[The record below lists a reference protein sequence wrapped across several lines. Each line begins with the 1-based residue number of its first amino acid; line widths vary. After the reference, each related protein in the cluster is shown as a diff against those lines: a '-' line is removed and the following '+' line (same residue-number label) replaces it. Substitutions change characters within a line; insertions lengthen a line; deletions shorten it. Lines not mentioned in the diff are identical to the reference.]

1 MTTKT
6 AHMNENQGESVADQ
20 CVKILLKLSPLYQI
34 RNPVMFVTYC
44 GALTLSAYYFYI
56 PSTFTLSIALWLWA
70 TVIFAAL
77 SESIAESKGK
87 AQAKAL
93 KKTRE
98 DVQAKK
104 LRNKL
109 DFSHYHLISSDE
121 LKIGDYV
128 LVETGDIIPGD
139 GQVIKGIAAVN
150 ESAITGESA
159 PVIREADGDQDA
171 VTGGTQILSDWLVFK
186 VTANPGETF
195 LDKMIHLVESAKR
208 RKTPNEI
215 ALSVLLAGMSLL
227 FLILV
232 MTMLPLAQFYAHASI
247 DTDSSFQLMNITTL
261 IALLI
266 CLIPTTI
273 GGLLSAIGIA
283 GMDRLIQAN
292 VIALSGRAIEAA
304 GDVDILLVDKT
315 GTITLGN
322 RQAVEF
328 YPFMSIDIA
337 KMATAAYLASVSDNT
352 PEGKSIVK
360 LAQEKYGIAS
370 LELSS
375 EEYVFIPFSAETR
388 MSGVSSHHT
397 EIYKGAPDT
406 IIKHIK
412 SIGGVVTTEITD
424 KVNQIAK
431 TGSTPL
437 LVIQQAD
444 ILGVIQLKDIIKT
457 GMKERFS
464 QLRSMGVKSVMITGD
479 NPLTAGA
486 IASEAGVDDF
496 LAEATPEAKLNII
509 KKYQGNGLVVAMVG
523 DGTNDAPA
531 LAQTDVALAMNS
543 GTQAC
548 KEAANMIDLDSNPT
562 KLIEVVKIGRQLLM
576 TRGALTTFSLSND
589 IAKYFAILPA
599 VFTGIIP
606 GIEKLNILQLSSAQ
620 GAILSAVIFNA
631 LIIVALIPLA
641 LKGVKLEAKKAE
653 ILLFKNLMVFGVG
666 GVITPFIG
674 IKIIDWIIQ
683 WF

>member
-1 MTTKT
+1 MMGKIAIERELGNGYKDKIIKT
-6 AHMNENQGESVADQ
+6 
-20 CVKILLKLSPLYQI
+20 LLKLSPLYQI
-34 RNPVMFVTYC
+34 RNPIMFVTYC
-44 GALTLSAYYFYI
+44 GSWLLTAYYCHT
-56 PSTFTLSIALWLWA
+56 PNNFTLSITLWLWA
-70 TVIFAAL
+70 TVLFSAM
-77 SESIAESKGK
+77 SETIAEAKGK

-98 DVQAKK
+98 EVQAKK
-104 LRNKL
+104 LRNKI
-109 DFSHYHLISSDE
+109 DFPHYELISSDE

-128 LVETGDIIPGD
+128 LVEAGDIVPGD
-139 GQVIKGIAAVN
+139 GEVIKGIASVN

-159 PVIREADGDQDA
+159 PVIREAESDQDA
-171 VTGGTQILSDWLVFK
+171 VTGGTQIISDWLVFRI
-186 VTANPGETF
+186 TANPGETF
-195 LDKMIHLVESAKR
+195 LDKMINLVESAKR
-208 RKTPNEI
+208 RKTPNEM
-215 ALSVLLAGMSLL
+215 ALSSFLAGLSLP

-232 MTMLPLAQFYAHASI
+232 MSLMPLAEFYSELTKETNTQVHLLNVTA
-247 DTDSSFQLMNITTL
+247 L

-328 YPFMSIDIA
+328 YAFANIDISKLA
-337 KMATAAYLASVSDNT
+337 RAAYIASISDNT

-360 LAQEKYGIAS
+360 LAQEKYLIS
-370 LELSS
+370 PITLNED
-375 EEYVFIPFSAETR
+375 EYIFIPFSAETR
-388 MSGVSSHHT
+388 MSGTSSNQV
-397 EIYKGAPDT
+397 EIFKGAADA

-412 SIGGVVTTEITD
+412 SLDGEVSPEVMER
-424 KVNQIAK
+424 VNQIAK

-437 LVIQQAD
+437 LVTEQAV
-444 ILGVIQLKDIIKT
+444 ILGVIQLKDVIKA
-457 GMKERFS
+457 GMKERFL
-464 QLRSMGVKSVMITGD
+464 QLRNMGIKSIMITGD

-496 LAEATPEAKLNII
+496 IAEATPETKLNII
-509 KKYQGNGLVVAMVG
+509 KKYQENGLVVAMVG

-562 KLIEVVKIGRQLLM
+562 KLIEVVKIGKQLLM
-576 TRGALTTFSLSND
+576 TRGALTTFSISND
-589 IAKYFAILPA
+589 VAKYFAILPA
-599 VFTGIIP
+599 VFSGIIP
-606 GIEKLNILQLSSAQ
+606 GIDKFNILHLSSSE

-631 LIIVALIPLA
+631 LVIVGLIPFA
-641 LKGVKLEAKKAE
+641 LKGIKLEAKRAE
-653 ILLFKNLMVFGVG
+653 TLLLKNLIVFGLG

-674 IKIIDWIIQ
+674 IKLIDWIMQ
-683 WF
+683 WL

>member
-1 MTTKT
+1 MKKKL
-6 AHMNENQGESVADQ
+6 MVKDKGNKVFFYEK
-20 CVKILLKLSPLYQI
+20 CIKILSKLSPLYQI

-44 GALTLSAYYFYI
+44 GTLVLTAYYFYI
-56 PSTFTLSIALWLWA
+56 PSDFTLATTLWLWA
-70 TVIFAAL
+70 TLLFSAL
-77 SESIAESKGK
+77 SETIAESKGK

-98 DVQAKK
+98 GVQAKK
-104 LRNKL
+104 LRNKI
-109 DFSHYHLISSDE
+109 DFSHYDLISSDE

-159 PVIREADGDQDA
+159 PVIREAEGDQDA
-171 VTGGTQILSDWLVFK
+171 VTGGTQVLSDWLVFK
-186 VTANPGETF
+186 VTVNPGETF

-227 FLILV
+227 SLVLV
-232 MTMLPLAQFYAHASI
+232 MTILPLAILYTHHY
-247 DTDSSFQLMNITTL
+247 DNLDMPFQLINITTL
-261 IALLI
+261 IALFI
-266 CLIPTTI
+266 SLIPTTI
-273 GGLLSAIGIA
+273 GGLVSAIAIA

-328 YPFMSIDIA
+328 YPFVNIDINEMA
-337 KMATAAYLASVSDNT
+337 KAAYLASISDNT

-360 LAQEKYGIAS
+360 LAQEKYGVVS
-370 LELSS
+370 VGFNP

-388 MSGVSSHHT
+388 MSGVMGDQV
-397 EIYKGAPDT
+397 EIFKGAPDT

-412 SIGGVVTTEITD
+412 SIDGVITTEIMD
-424 KVNQIAK
+424 KVNQIAR
-431 TGSTPL
+431 TGSTPI
-437 LVIQQAD
+437 LVTKQAV
-444 ILGVIQLKDIIKT
+444 ILGVVQLKDVIKP

-496 LAEATPEAKLNII
+496 VAEATPETKLHII

-562 KLIEVVKIGRQLLM
+562 KLIEVIKIGRQLLM
-576 TRGALTTFSLSND
+576 TRGTLTTFSLSND
-589 IAKYFAILPA
+589 IVKYFVILPV
-599 VFTGIIP
+599 VFTGLIP

-620 GAILSAVIFNA
+620 SAILSAVIFNA
-631 LIIVALIPLA
+631 LIIVFLIPLA
-641 LKGVKLEAKKAE
+641 LKGVKLEGKKAE
-653 ILLFKNLMVFGVG
+653 VLLLKNLMVFGLG

-674 IKIIDWIIQ
+674 IKIIDWIMQ
-683 WF
+683 WL

>member
-1 MTTKT
+1 MMAKTTQINTRQDGFISDKLIKT
-6 AHMNENQGESVADQ
+6 
-20 CVKILLKLSPLYQI
+20 LLKLSPLYQI

-44 GALTLSAYYFYI
+44 GALVLTAYYFYL
-56 PSTFTLSIALWLWA
+56 PSDFTLSITLWLWA
-70 TVIFAAL
+70 TVLFSAL

-104 LRNKL
+104 LKNKI
-109 DFSHYHLISSDE
+109 DFSHYDLISSDE

-128 LVETGDIIPGD
+128 LIEAGDIIPGD

-171 VTGGTQILSDWLVFK
+171 VTGGTQVLSDWLVFK

-195 LDKMIHLVESAKR
+195 LDKIISLVESAKR
-208 RKTPNEI
+208 RKTPSEI

-232 MTMLPLAQFYAHASI
+232 MTLLPLAQFYAHASHHA
-247 DTDSSFQLMNITTL
+247 DMSFLNITTL

-328 YPFMSIDIA
+328 FPFMNIEIN
-337 KMATAAYLASVSDNT
+337 KMAAMAYLASISDNT

-360 LAQEKYGIAS
+360 LAQEKYGVNSA
-370 LELSS
+370 EFKT

-388 MSGVSSHHT
+388 MSGVSGRDI
-397 EIYKGAPDT
+397 EIFKGAPDT
-406 IIKHIK
+406 IIKHVK
-412 SIGGVVTTEITD
+412 SLGGTVTAEMTD
-424 KVNQIAK
+424 KISQIAK

-437 LVIQQAD
+437 LVTQQAV
-444 ILGVIQLKDIIKT
+444 ILGVIQLKDIIKS

-464 QLRSMGVKSVMITGD
+464 QLRAMGVKSVMITGD

-496 LAEATPEAKLNII
+496 VAEATPETKLNII
-509 KKYQGNGLVVAMVG
+509 KKYQSNGLVVAMVG

-576 TRGALTTFSLSND
+576 TRGALTTFSLSHD

-606 GIEKLNILQLSSAQ
+606 GVEKLNILQLSSAQ

-631 LIIVALIPLA
+631 LIIIALIPLA

-653 ILLFKNLMVFGVG
+653 MLLFKNLMVFGLG
-666 GVITPFIG
+666 GVITPFIA
-674 IKIIDWIIQ
+674 IKLIDEIIQ

>member
-6 AHMNENQGESVADQ
+6 AQASEKQDDFMVEQ
-20 CVKILLKLSPLYQI
+20 CIKILLKLSPLYQI

-44 GALTLSAYYFYI
+44 GALVLTAYYFYL
-56 PSTFTLSIALWLWA
+56 PSNFTLWITLWLWA
-70 TVIFAAL
+70 TVLFAAL
-77 SESIAESKGK
+77 SESIAETKGK

-98 DVQAKK
+98 EVQAKK
-104 LRNKL
+104 LKNKI
-109 DFSHYHLISSDE
+109 DFSHYDLISSDE

-128 LVETGDIIPGD
+128 LAEAGDIIPGD

-159 PVIREADGDQDA
+159 PVIREAEGDQDA
-171 VTGGTQILSDWLVFK
+171 VTGGTQVLSDWLVFK

-195 LDKMIHLVESAKR
+195 LDRMINLVESAKR

-232 MTMLPLAQFYAHASI
+232 MTMLPLAQFYTHASA
-247 DTDSSFQLMNITTL
+247 DTDMSFQLMNITTL

-328 YPFMSIDIA
+328 YPFTNIDIN
-337 KMATAAYLASVSDNT
+337 KMATMAYLASVSDNT

-370 LELSS
+370 MLFNP

-388 MSGVSSHHT
+388 MSGVSGHD
-397 EIYKGAPDT
+397 IQIFKGAPDA
-406 IIKHIK
+406 IIKHAK
-412 SIGGVVTTEITD
+412 SLGGTITTEMTD
-424 KVNQIAK
+424 KINQIAK

-437 LVIQQAD
+437 LVAQQAV
-444 ILGVIQLKDIIKT
+444 ILGLIQLKDIIKP

-496 LAEATPEAKLNII
+496 VAEATPEAKLNLI
-509 KKYQGNGLVVAMVG
+509 KKYQANGLVVAMVG

-653 ILLFKNLMVFGVG
+653 MLLFKNLMVFGLG
-666 GVITPFIG
+666 GVITPFIA
-674 IKIIDWIIQ
+674 IKLIDWIIQ

>member
-1 MTTKT
+1 MMKSKIAFNQDGDSVYIDKIKKT
-6 AHMNENQGESVADQ
+6 IS
-20 CVKILLKLSPLYQI
+20 KLSPVYQI

-44 GALTLSAYYFYI
+44 GAIILSAQYLYTQ
-56 PSTFTLSIALWLWA
+56 SSFTLIIALWLWA
-70 TVIFAAL
+70 TVLFAGL
-77 SESIAESKGK
+77 SETIAEAKGK

-98 DVQAKK
+98 EVQAKK
-104 LRNKL
+104 LRNKI
-109 DFSHYHLISSDE
+109 DFTNYEMISSDE
-121 LKIGDYV
+121 LKVGDYV
-128 LVETGDIIPGD
+128 LVQAGDVIPGD

-159 PVIREADGDQDA
+159 PVIREAEGDRDA
-171 VTGGTQILSDWLVFK
+171 VTGGTQIISDWLVFK

-215 ALSVLLAGMSLL
+215 ALSVLLAGISLL
-227 FLILV
+227 FLVLV
-232 MTMLPLAQFYAHASI
+232 MSLMPLAEFYSKLI
-247 DTDSSFQLMNITTL
+247 QSKVQYNLLNTTAL

-304 GDVDILLVDKT
+304 GDVDVLLVDKT

-328 YPFMSIDIA
+328 FAFSNVDIN
-337 KMATAAYLASVSDNT
+337 KMARAAYLASITDNT

-360 LAQEKYGIAS
+360 LAQVKYQTPS
-370 LELSS
+370 LILNED
-375 EEYVFIPFSAETR
+375 EYRFVPFTAETR
-388 MSGVSSHHT
+388 MSGIVSNQI
-397 EIYKGAPDT
+397 EIYKGAADA

-412 SIGGVVTTEITD
+412 SLNASVSPEVME

-437 LVIQQAD
+437 LVIEQQD
-444 ILGVIQLKDIIKT
+444 ILGVIQLKDIIKA

-464 QLRSMGVKSVMITGD
+464 QLRAMGIKSVMITGD

-496 LAEATPEAKLNII
+496 IAEATPETKLTII
-509 KKYQGNGLVVAMVG
+509 KKYQEKGLVVAMVG

-562 KLIEVVKIGRQLLM
+562 KLIEVVKIGKQLLM
-576 TRGALTTFSLSND
+576 TRGALTTFSISND

-599 VFTGIIP
+599 VFSGIIP
-606 GIEKLNILQLSSAQ
+606 GVDKLNILQLSSAEN
-620 GAILSAVIFNA
+620 AILSAVIFNA

-653 ILLFKNLMVFGVG
+653 TLLFKNLMVFGLG
-666 GVITPFIG
+666 GVLAPFIG
-674 IKIIDWIIQ
+674 IKMIDWILQ

>member
-1 MTTKT
+1 MTVKT
-6 AHMNENQGESVADQ
+6 AHLSAKQEGFISDKVIKM
-20 CVKILLKLSPLYQI
+20 LLKLSPLYQI

-44 GALTLSAYYFYI
+44 GALVLTVYYFYM
-56 PSTFTLSIALWLWA
+56 PSDFTLGITLWLWA
-70 TVIFAAL
+70 TVLFAAL
-77 SESIAESKGK
+77 SESIAESRGK

-98 DVQAKK
+98 QVQAKK
-104 LRNKL
+104 LRNKI
-109 DFSHYHLISSDE
+109 DFSHYDLISSDE

-128 LVETGDIIPGD
+128 LVEAGDIIPGD

-232 MTMLPLAQFYAHASI
+232 MTLLPLAQFYTHTSGV
-247 DTDSSFQLMNITTL
+247 SFELMNITSL

-273 GGLLSAIGIA
+273 SGLLSAIGIA

-328 YPFMSIDIA
+328 YPFTNIDIN
-337 KMATAAYLASVSDNT
+337 KMATMAYLASISDNT

-360 LAQEKYGIAS
+360 LAQEKYGIIS
-370 LELSS
+370 TDLNTED
-375 EEYVFIPFSAETR
+375 YVFIPFTAETR
-388 MSGVSSHHT
+388 MSGVSGHD
-397 EIYKGAPDT
+397 IQIFKGAPDT
-406 IIKHIK
+406 ITKHVK
-412 SIGGVVTTEITD
+412 SLGGAVTDEMTD
-424 KVNQIAK
+424 KINQIAK

-437 LVIQQAD
+437 LVTQQAI
-444 ILGVIQLKDIIKT
+444 ILGVIQLKDIIKP

-496 LAEATPEAKLNII
+496 VAEATPETKLNII
-509 KKYQGNGLVVAMVG
+509 KKYQSNGLVVAMVG

-620 GAILSAVIFNA
+620 GAILAAVIFNA
-631 LIIVALIPLA
+631 LIIIALIPLA

-653 ILLFKNLMVFGVG
+653 VLLFKNLMAFGLG

-674 IKIIDWIIQ
+674 IKVIDWIIQ